1 MKDGIDLSVI
11 IPIYN
16 VEKYIAKCIDSL
28 LKQDND
34 RIQYIFID
42 DGSQDNSYKIVSK
55 YAQNNP
61 SFIVIRQENKGLGGA
76 RNEGMK
82 HAKGK
87 YVLFVDSDDYIEP
100 NSLEKLV
107 DIALLNSVDILQAK
121 CKLIYEDGKVEYN
134 ETKMDEEII
143 EDGKYWLRNNHI
155 DLAAC
160 FCLYSSKML
169 QDNDL
174 RFMEGVYHE
183 DMDFKIRAVYYAKR
197 MMEVDNSFYNYLM
210 RESSISHEKS
220 LRRCEDYFR
229 VSHSLSNWAKDN
241 VDDNTY
247 EEFFRNYFGFLYSHM
262 VNICVI
268 ENISMKE
275 FLSDDDRRQEI
286 FYFLK
291 NSKSKKYWMG
301 YILLRFRLY
310 KLYSSLYL
318 TVISIFH

>member
-1 MKDGIDLSVI
+1 MKDSIDLSVI

-16 VEKYIAKCIDSL
+16 VEKYITKCIDSL
-28 LKQDND
+28 LRQNND
-34 RIQYIFID
+34 RIQYIFVD
-42 DGSQDNSYKIVSK
+42 DGSPDNSYEIVSK

-61 SFIVIRQENKGLGGA
+61 CFTIVRQGNKGLGGA

-107 DIALLNSVDILQAK
+107 DIAVSNNADILQAK
-121 CKLIYEDGKVEYN
+121 CKLIYEDGRIEYN
-134 ETKMDEEII
+134 ETKMDENIV
-143 EDGKYWLRNNHI
+143 EDGKYWLCNNHV
-155 DLAAC
+155 DFAAC
-160 FCLYSSKML
+160 FCLYSLKML
-169 QDNDL
+169 RDNDL

-220 LRRCEDYFR
+220 LRRCEDYFK
-229 VSHSLSNWAKDN
+229 VAHSLSTWARDN
-241 VDDNTY
+241 ADDNTY
-247 EEFFRNYFGFLYSHM
+247 REFFRNYFGFLYSHM

-275 FLSDDDRRQEI
+275 FLSDENRRQEI
-286 FYFLK
+286 LYYLQD
-291 NSKSKKYWMG
+291 SKSKKYLME
-301 YILLRFRLY
+301 YILLKLRLY
-310 KLYSSLYL
+310 KLYSWLYMMMA
-318 TVISIFH
+318 